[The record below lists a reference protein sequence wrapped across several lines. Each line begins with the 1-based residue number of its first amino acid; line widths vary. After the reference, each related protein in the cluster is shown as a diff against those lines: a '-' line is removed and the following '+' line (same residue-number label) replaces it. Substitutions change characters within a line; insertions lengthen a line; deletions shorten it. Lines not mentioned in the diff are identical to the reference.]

1 MLESGKILIDGT
13 DIALADPAWLRRQI
27 GVVLQENFL
36 FKGSIRDNIA
46 LQNPAASMDE
56 IIRVA
61 KIAGAHEFIT
71 ELTEGYDTE
80 VGEMGTGLSGGQN
93 KELPLQEPYFVIL
106 KF

>member
-1 MLESGKILIDGT
+1 
-13 DIALADPAWLRRQI
+13 
-27 GVVLQENFL
+27 
-36 FKGSIRDNIA
+36 
-46 LQNPAASMDE
+46 MDE